1 MIKEDLRKWFKE
13 KWVRFDTKGNIKGQC
28 ARDEGEGK
36 PKCLPMAK
44 AQALGK
50 EARAKAAKRKR
61 RKDPVANRKG
71 KGGKPINVRTESF
84 DPKELEAVRKVLTG
98 EQPDKGN
105 VGGNLTAEKLIAMH
119 NAMHKSANDP
129 DNKKTVKRYV
139 DTLTGPETAKVIPFK
154 KPVKEEYLEEK
165 NVPTNPKLW
174 AQAKSLAKK
183 KFDVYP
189 SAYANGWASKW
200 YKSKGG
206 GWKTLKEDRR
216 EQSKTF
222 FMESLGYELVEK
234 KVEKDHEKE
243 MARTQLKTAT
253 NAIQRL
259 MKRIGSGEG
268 QLEAWVQSKI
278 TKAVDY
284 IDSVADYMDNNDKEI
299 KEAIEL
305 ANQAREYISEEMPG
319 EKEAATRNQNVRTI
333 IHGILKR
340 DPKSGVTTQ
349 NVPGMS
355 NALVDDIAQAMR
367 DHGLHHSNVK
377 KAIGHEEFGKKVK
390 SIYNQYLEDRKREDD
405 ADY

>member
-13 KWVRFDTKGNIKGQC
+13 KWVRFDTKGDIKGEC

-50 EARAKAAKRKR
+50 KARAIAAKRKR
-61 RKDPVANRKG
+61 RKDPVADRKG

-84 DPKELEAVRKVLTG
+84 EQNQIKEDGFAFDPEKGRVYVSDTGAVFSKGKKVKRSKYLLMKGKIEGKPTESPEPTQNKPTTEENHDPHELEVARKMLTG

-105 VGGNLTAEKLIAMH
+105 VGGNLTAKQLIAMH
-119 NAMHKSANDP
+119 KAMHEPANDP
-129 DNKKTVKRYV
+129 DKKKA
-139 DTLTGPETAKVIPFK
+139 EVIPFRK
-154 KPVKEEYLEEK
+154 PVKPVKEEYLEEK

-174 AQAKSLAKK
+174 SQAKALAKK
-183 KFDVYP
+183 KFDVYS

-206 GWKTLKEDRR
+206 DWKTLKEDRR

-305 ANQAREYISEEMPG
+305 ANQAREYIG
-319 EKEAATRNQNVRTI
+319 EQDK
-333 IHGILKR
+333 
-340 DPKSGVTTQ
+340 
-349 NVPGMS
+349 
-355 NALVDDIAQAMR
+355 
-367 DHGLHHSNVK
+367 
-377 KAIGHEEFGKKVK
+377 
-390 SIYNQYLEDRKREDD
+390 
-405 ADY
+405 

>member
-1 MIKEDLRKWFKE
+1 
-13 KWVRFDTKGNIKGQC
+13 
-28 ARDEGEGK
+28 
-36 PKCLPMAK
+36 
-44 AQALGK
+44 
-50 EARAKAAKRKR
+50 
-61 RKDPVANRKG
+61 
-71 KGGKPINVRTESF
+71 
-84 DPKELEAVRKVLTG
+84 
-98 EQPDKGN
+98 
-105 VGGNLTAEKLIAMH
+105 
-119 NAMHKSANDP
+119 
-129 DNKKTVKRYV
+129 
-139 DTLTGPETAKVIPFK
+139 
-154 KPVKEEYLEEK
+154 
-165 NVPTNPKLW
+165 
-174 AQAKSLAKK
+174 
-183 KFDVYP
+183 
-189 SAYANGWASKW
+189 
-200 YKSKGG
+200 
-206 GWKTLKEDRR
+206 
-216 EQSKTF
+216 
-222 FMESLGYELVEK
+222 MESLGYELVEK